1 MEQMIEYQKTYQEYK
16 QELDGELQRT
26 AEGFVRIGYLLKV
39 ARDTNIL
46 AESGYK
52 TVTDFAQAEYSL
64 DKTQVSRF
72 ISINDRFSE
81 GGYSPRLQ
89 EHYRG
94 FGYAKLTIMLQLPE
108 GLTEELT
115 PDFSKSE
122 IQALKDEEDEEKKV
136 SDLEIL
142 MEGTPAEADTDLDRT
157 LDRMCMDDYK
167 LYEDLWKLSTEDW
180 SIETLQEIL
189 VPSGLQV
196 ISVRIPGVGRKELI
210 LKDTENGNE
219 VVLLDL
225 RSGEKER
232 HTWEE
237 LQEAV
242 EKIVDCVDYKE
253 NWQKRYEKPWPEE
266 EKPAVAPVQLKK
278 APEKAKKKDSKVTK
292 AKTESKAKP
301 AEKSKPAAVA
311 EPEEQ
316 LPGQMSV
323 EDYVGVVPEAT
334 YEEVRD
340 GDSYADQE
348 GEPCTGDIT
357 GVPGGAGDIADVVE
371 CGQAERTEGS
381 EIQSDHAG
389 DGAQESGGSSE
400 DPCAVEDIW
409 MEIYAKHSEIAKY
422 LTVWES
428 QHTLMERDMLQKLY
442 DLTVA
447 MAAGFEKLLMED
459 QE

>member
-1 MEQMIEYQKTYQEYK
+1 MDQMIEYGKTYKEYK

-46 AESGYK
+46 AESGYR
-52 TVTDFAQAEYSL
+52 TVTEFAAAEYNL

-81 GGYSPRLQ
+81 GGYSERLQ

-115 PDFSKSE
+115 PAFSKAE

-136 SDLEIL
+136 SDLEIM
-142 MEGTPAEADTDLDRT
+142 MEGTPAEADTDLNRT
-157 LDRMCMDDYK
+157 IDKLCMDDYK
-167 LYEDLWKLSTEDW
+167 LYEELWKLSTEDW
-180 SIETLQEIL
+180 SVETLQEIMA
-189 VPSGLQV
+189 PSGLQV
-196 ISVRIPGVGRKELI
+196 VSVRIPGIGRKELI
-210 LKDTENGNE
+210 LKDAENGNE
-219 VVLLDL
+219 IVLRDL
-225 RSGEKER
+225 RSGEKET

-242 EKIVDCVDYKE
+242 EKLVDTEDYKAA
-253 NWQKRYEKPWPEE
+253 WTKRYDKPWPDE
-266 EKPAVAPVQLKK
+266 EKPEVAPVQPK
-278 APEKAKKKDSKVTK
+278 AEKPKPIKKKDTKVTK
-292 AKTESKAKP
+292 AKTERPK
-301 AEKSKPAAVA
+301 AEKPKPAAVV
-311 EPEEQ
+311 EEEQ

-323 EDYVGVVPEAT
+323 EDYEGIVPDAT

-340 GDSYADQE
+340 GDSDADQE
-348 GEPCTGDIT
+348 GEPCTGDID
-357 GVPGGAGDIADVVE
+357 GVSGGAGDPADAVE
-371 CGQAERTEGS
+371 CEQDERAEGS
-381 EIQSDHAG
+381 EIQSDNAG
-389 DGAQESGGSSE
+389 DGAPESGGSEE
-400 DPCAVEDIW
+400 DPRTVEDIW
-409 MEIYAKHSEIAKY
+409 MKIYASHSEISKY
-422 LTVWES
+422 LEVWES

>member
-1 MEQMIEYQKTYQEYK
+1 MDQMIEYQKTYKEYK

-52 TVTDFAQAEYSL
+52 TVTEFAAAEYNL

-81 GGYSPRLQ
+81 GGYSERLQ

-115 PDFSKSE
+115 PAFSKAE

-142 MEGTPAEADTDLDRT
+142 MEGTTAEADTDLDRT
-157 LDRMCMDDYK
+157 IDKLCMDDYK
-167 LYEDLWKLSTEDW
+167 LYEELWKLSTEDW
-180 SIETLQEIL
+180 SVETLQEVL
-189 VPSGLQV
+189 APSGLQV
-196 ISVRIPGVGRKELI
+196 VSVRIPGIGRKELI
-210 LKDTENGNE
+210 LKDAENGNE
-219 VVLLDL
+219 IVLRDL
-225 RSGEKER
+225 RSGEKET

-242 EKIVDCVDYKE
+242 EKLVDTEDYKAA
-253 NWQKRYEKPWPEE
+253 WTKRYDKPWPEE
-266 EKPAVAPVQLKK
+266 KSAVAPVQPKK
-278 APEKAKKKDSKVTK
+278 EPEKAKKKDTKVTK
-292 AKTESKAKP
+292 AKTEKP
-301 AEKSKPAAVA
+301 KAEKQKPAAVV
-311 EPEEQ
+311 EEEQ

-323 EDYVGVVPEAT
+323 EDYAGVVPEAT
-334 YEEVRD
+334 YEEVDSDGERD
-340 GDSYADQE
+340 
-348 GEPCTGDIT
+348 TGDVPDRA
-357 GVPGGAGDIADVVE
+357 GVVDTTVE
-371 CGQAERTEGS
+371 SGPCEGTEGRGV
-381 EIQSDHAG
+381 QSDHAG
-389 DGAQESGGSSE
+389 DGTEESGGDTE
-400 DPCAVEDIW
+400 AHGTVEDIW
-409 MEIYAKHSEIAKY
+409 MEIYSKHAEISKR

-428 QHTLMERDMLQKLY
+428 QQALMEADTLQNLY

-447 MAAGFEKLLMED
+447 MAAGFEKLLMEG
-459 QE
+459 QA

>member
-1 MEQMIEYQKTYQEYK
+1 MEQMIEYGKTYQEYK

-52 TVTDFAQAEYSL
+52 TVTDFAQAEYNL

-136 SDLEIL
+136 SDLEIM
-142 MEGTPAEADTDLDRT
+142 MEGTPKETESDLDRT

-167 LYEDLWKLSTEDW
+167 LYEELWKLSTEDW

-189 VPSGLQV
+189 APSGLQV
-196 ISVRIPGVGRKELI
+196 VSVRIPGVGRKEMI
-210 LKDTENGNE
+210 LKDAENGDE
-219 VVLLDL
+219 VVLRDL

-232 HTWEE
+232 HTWTE

-242 EKIVDCVDYKE
+242 EKIVDCVDYKG
-253 NWQKRYEKPWPEE
+253 NWQKRYDKPWPEE
-266 EKPAVAPVQLKK
+266 EKPAVAPVQQKK
-278 APEKAKKKDSKVTK
+278 EQEKAKKKDSKVTK
-292 AKTESKAKP
+292 AKTEQRK
-301 AEKSKPAAVA
+301 AEKPKPAAVA

-323 EDYVGVVPEAT
+323 EDYEGVIPEAT

-340 GDSYADQE
+340 GHSYADQE

-357 GVPGGAGDIADVVE
+357 GVSGGTGDIADAVE
-371 CGQAERTEGS
+371 CRQAERTEGS

-389 DGAQESGGSSE
+389 DGAQESGGSAE
-400 DPCAVEDIW
+400 DPCTVEDIW

>member
-1 MEQMIEYQKTYQEYK
+1 MDQMIEYEKTYQEYK

-52 TVTDFAQAEYSL
+52 TVTEFAAAEYNL

-81 GGYSPRLQ
+81 GGYSERLQ

-115 PDFSKSE
+115 PAFSKAE

-157 LDRMCMDDYK
+157 IDKLFMDDYK
-167 LYEDLWKLSTEDW
+167 LYEELWKLSTEDW

-189 VPSGLQV
+189 VPAGLQV
-196 ISVRIPGVGRKELI
+196 VSVRIPGIGRKELI
-210 LKDTENGNE
+210 LKDAENGNE
-219 VVLLDL
+219 IVLRDL
-225 RSGEKER
+225 RSGEKET

-242 EKIVDCVDYKE
+242 EKLVDTEDYKAD
-253 NWQKRYEKPWPEE
+253 WAKRYDKPWPEE
-266 EKPAVAPVQLKK
+266 EKPAVAPVQPKK
-278 APEKAKKKDSKVTK
+278 EPEKAKKKDTKVTK
-292 AKTESKAKP
+292 AKTEQPK
-301 AEKSKPAAVA
+301 AEKQKPAAVV
-311 EPEEQ
+311 EEEQ

-323 EDYVGVVPEAT
+323 EDYAGVVPDAT

-340 GDSYADQE
+340 GDSQE
-348 GEPCTGDIT
+348 GEPCTGDID
-357 GVPGGAGDIADVVE
+357 GVSGGAGDPADDVE
-371 CGQAERTEGS
+371 CGQAERAEGR
-381 EIQSDHAG
+381 EIQSDYAA
-389 DGAQESGGSSE
+389 DGAPESGGCKE
-400 DPCAVEDIW
+400 DPRTVEDIW
-409 MEIYAKHSEIAKY
+409 MKIYASHSEISKY
-422 LTVWES
+422 LAVWES
-428 QHTLMERDMLQKLY
+428 QHTFMERDMLQKLY

>member
-1 MEQMIEYQKTYQEYK
+1 MDRMIEYEKTYQEYK

-52 TVTDFAQAEYSL
+52 TVTEFAAAEYNL

-81 GGYSPRLQ
+81 GGYSERLQ

-115 PDFSKSE
+115 PAFSKAE

-136 SDLEIL
+136 SDLEIM

-157 LDRMCMDDYK
+157 IDKLCMDDYK

-180 SIETLQEIL
+180 SVETLQEVL
-189 VPSGLQV
+189 APSGLQV
-196 ISVRIPGVGRKELI
+196 VSVRIPGIGRKELI
-210 LKDTENGNE
+210 LKDAENGNE
-219 VVLLDL
+219 IVLRDL
-225 RSGEKER
+225 RSGEKET

-242 EKIVDCVDYKE
+242 VKIVDTEDYKAA
-253 NWQKRYEKPWPEE
+253 WTKRYDKPWPEE
-266 EKPAVAPVQLKK
+266 KSSVAPVQPK
-278 APEKAKKKDSKVTK
+278 AEKPKPIKKKDAKVTK
-292 AKTESKAKP
+292 AKTEKP
-301 AEKSKPAAVA
+301 KAEKPKPAAVV
-311 EPEEQ
+311 EEEQ

-323 EDYVGVVPEAT
+323 EDYEGIVPDAT

-340 GDSYADQE
+340 GDSDADQE
-348 GEPCTGDIT
+348 GEPCTGDID
-357 GVPGGAGDIADVVE
+357 GVSGGAGDPADDVE
-371 CGQAERTEGS
+371 CGQAERAEGS

-389 DGAQESGGSSE
+389 DGAPESGGSEE
-400 DPCAVEDIW
+400 DPRTVEDIW
-409 MEIYAKHSEIAKY
+409 MKIYANHSEIAKY

-442 DLTVA
+442 DMTVA
-447 MAAGFEKLLMED
+447 MAAGFERLLME
-459 QE
+459 EKE